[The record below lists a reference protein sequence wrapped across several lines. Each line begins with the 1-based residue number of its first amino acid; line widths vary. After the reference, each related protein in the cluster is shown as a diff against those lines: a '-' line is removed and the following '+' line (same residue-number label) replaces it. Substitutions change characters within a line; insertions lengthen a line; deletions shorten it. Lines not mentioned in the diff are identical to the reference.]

1 MKAIAWLGGLTTLV
15 VAGAYTT
22 VSLARWE
29 WNRAL
34 FFGLLFLAA
43 EVGLAAAL
51 VLRRLARVER
61 SLADLRPPPSA
72 SPAHDALRRTRGQA
86 DRFPWLRVDP
96 AEAVTR
102 TNVFITLVVG
112 GGILLSGGAWVLDKV
127 AARTVDPGRERDL
140 GRELDAIAYRP
151 GLLVDDVT
159 ALARPRP
166 ERDDPRVRAFLR
178 EQP

>member
-1 MKAIAWLGGLTTLV
+1 MKTVAWFGGVTTLV
-15 VAGAYTT
+15 LAGIYTV
-22 VSLARWE
+22 VSVARWE

-61 SLADLRPPPSA
+61 SLASLAPSP
-72 SPAHDALRRTRGQA
+72 SPSPSQDALRRTRR
-86 DRFPWLRVDP
+86 DEPRFRWLRADP
-96 AEAVTR
+96 AEVVGR

-112 GGILLSGGAWVLDKV
+112 GGILLSGGAWVIDKV
-127 AARTVDPGRERDL
+127 ASRTVDPRREQAL
-140 GRELDAIAYRP
+140 GRELDAIAYRR

-166 ERDDPRVRAFLR
+166 DQDDPRVRAFLR
-178 EQP
+178 QQP